1 MVLTPFHGFCMAL
14 ADSVPGVSGGTVA
27 FILGFYDRFINALHD
42 LLGRDNAARK
52 TALAYLLKLGV
63 GWIVGM
69 GLCVSLLAG
78 LFADHI
84 IQQSIPK
91 KPTVSIIHLNFPVS
105 LPQRRYPK
113 QMLNEYHLDKHNRI
127 CAGTAIV
134 MAVVR
139 VQPFIQPLI
148 IHDLFYFPQ
157 QMLLWHQRLQIYDD
171 WLMPCIFSP
180 AFHENTPVSSIIAE
194 TGAFG

>member
-113 QMLNEYHLDKHNRI
+113 QMLNEYHLDQHNRI
-127 CAGTAIV
+127 CVGTAIV

-139 VQPFIQPLI
+139 FQPFIQPLI

-194 TGAFG
+194 TGVFA

>member
-105 LPQRRYPK
+105 LPQRRYPE

-127 CAGTAIV
+127 CAGTAIA

-139 VQPFIQPLI
+139 FQPFIQPLI

-171 WLMPCIFSP
+171 WLLPCIFSP

-194 TGAFG
+194 TGAFA

>member
-1 MVLTPFHGFCMAL
+1 MCPVNENCAGVQHPVVQCLVENMLKYLTGQFIRETL
-14 ADSVPGVSGGTVA
+14 AESIAHRCKV
-27 FILGFYDRFINALHD
+27 
-42 LLGRDNAARK
+42 RD
-52 TALAYLLKLGV
+52 
-63 GWIVGM
+63 
-69 GLCVSLLAG
+69 
-78 LFADHI
+78 I
-84 IQQSIPK
+84 IQQSVPK
-91 KPTVSIIHLNFPVS
+91 KPPICHIHLDFSVG

-113 QMLNEYHLDKHNRI
+113 QMLNEYHLYKHNWI
-127 CAGTAIV
+127 CTGAAIV

-171 WLMPCIFSP
+171 WLMPCVFSP

>member
-113 QMLNEYHLDKHNRI
+113 QMLNEYHFYEHNRI
-127 CAGTAIV
+127 CAGTAVV

-139 VQPFIQPLI
+139 FQPFIQPLI

-171 WLMPCIFSP
+171 WLLPCIFSP

-194 TGAFG
+194 TGAFA

>member
-113 QMLNEYHLDKHNRI
+113 QMLNEYHFYEHNRI

-139 VQPFIQPLI
+139 FQPFIQPLI

-194 TGAFG
+194 TGALA

>member
-91 KPTVSIIHLNFPVS
+91 KPTVSIIHMTFS
-105 LPQRRYPK
+105 IFRSK
-113 QMLNEYHLDKHNRI
+113 
-127 CAGTAIV
+127 CSFGTSASKSTMIGSCR
-134 MAVVR
+134 ASFL
-139 VQPFIQPLI
+139 QPSMKTPPF
-148 IHDLFYFPQ
+148 
-157 QMLLWHQRLQIYDD
+157 LLL
-171 WLMPCIFSP
+171 
-180 AFHENTPVSSIIAE
+180 
-194 TGAFG
+194 

>member
-42 LLGRDNAARK
+42 LLGRDNAVRK

-113 QMLNEYHLDKHNRI
+113 QMLNEYHLDQHNRI
-127 CAGTAIV
+127 CAGTAIA

-171 WLMPCIFSP
+171 WLMPCIFP
-180 AFHENTPVSSIIAE
+180 PTFHVNTPVSSIIAE
-194 TGAFG
+194 TGVFG

>member
-113 QMLNEYHLDKHNRI
+113 QMLNEYHFYEHNRI

-139 VQPFIQPLI
+139 FQPFIQPLI

>member
-113 QMLNEYHLDKHNRI
+113 QMLNEYHFYEHNRI
-127 CAGTAIV
+127 CAGTAVV

-139 VQPFIQPLI
+139 FQPFIQPLI

-194 TGAFG
+194 TGTFA

>member
-1 MVLTPFHGFCMAL
+1 MILTVFHGFCMAL

-42 LLGRDNAARK
+42 LLGRDNAVRK

-84 IQQSIPK
+84 YFMSSLFLGLTAASVPFVALAK
-91 KPTVSIIHLNFPVS
+91 KDS
-105 LPQRRYPK
+105 LRRW
-113 QMLNEYHLDKHNRI
+113 Q
-127 CAGTAIV
+127 
-134 MAVVR
+134 
-139 VQPFIQPLI
+139 
-148 IHDLFYFPQ
+148 
-157 QMLLWHQRLQIYDD
+157 
-171 WLMPCIFSP
+171 P
-180 AFHENTPVSSIIAE
+180 AFFALLGAALVVGLTMLRGSAGASPDRRGVSVPVRSRGYHGH
-194 TGAFG
+194 GAAGDLRLLRSADRRGVPAGDPGHPPAPAP

>member
-42 LLGRDNAARK
+42 LLGRDNAVRK

-78 LFADHI
+78 LAMIFDNEADYI
-84 IQQSIPK
+84 
-91 KPTVSIIHLNFPVS
+91 VNS
-105 LPQRRYPK
+105 LPGVAER
-113 QMLNEYHLDKHNRI
+113 
-127 CAGTAIV
+127 
-134 MAVVR
+134 VR
-139 VQPFIQPLI
+139 N
-148 IHDLFYFPQ
+148 LF
-157 QMLLWHQRLQIYDD
+157 
-171 WLMPCIFSP
+171 S
-180 AFHENTPVSSIIAE
+180 
-194 TGAFG
+194 

>member
-1 MVLTPFHGFCMAL
+1 MVLTPFHGFRMAL

-113 QMLNEYHLDKHNRI
+113 QMLT
-127 CAGTAIV
+127 GTIFMSTTGSV
-134 MAVVR
+134 PGR
-139 VQPFIQPLI
+139 PLSW
-148 IHDLFYFPQ
+148 Q
-157 QMLLWHQRLQIYDD
+157 
-171 WLMPCIFSP
+171 
-180 AFHENTPVSSIIAE
+180 
-194 TGAFG
+194 

>member
-91 KPTVSIIHLNFPVS
+91 KPTVSICRSDIHSAVYLH
-105 LPQRRYPK
+105 RIAG
-113 QMLNEYHLDKHNRI
+113 YHLASEQLRKSDRK
-127 CAGTAIV
+127 CALAG
-134 MAVVR
+134 R
-139 VQPFIQPLI
+139 
-148 IHDLFYFPQ
+148 
-157 QMLLWHQRLQIYDD
+157 RR
-171 WLMPCIFSP
+171 
-180 AFHENTPVSSIIAE
+180 
-194 TGAFG
+194 TGYA

>member
-42 LLGRDNAARK
+42 LLGRDNAVRK

-84 IQQSIPK
+84 YFMSSLFLGLTAASVPFVALAEKDSLRRWATGVLRSAGRGAGGGSDHAAGKRRIADGRHGAASPDRRG
-91 KPTVSIIHLNFPVS
+91 VSVPVRS
-105 LPQRRYPK
+105 RGYHGHGAAGDLRLLRSADRRGVP
-113 QMLNEYHLDKHNRI
+113 
-127 CAGTAIV
+127 AGD
-134 MAVVR
+134 
-139 VQPFIQPLI
+139 PGHP
-148 IHDLFYFPQ
+148 
-157 QMLLWHQRLQIYDD
+157 
-171 WLMPCIFSP
+171 P
-180 AFHENTPVSSIIAE
+180 APAP
-194 TGAFG
+194 

>member
-1 MVLTPFHGFCMAL
+1 
-14 ADSVPGVSGGTVA
+14 
-27 FILGFYDRFINALHD
+27 
-42 LLGRDNAARK
+42 
-52 TALAYLLKLGV
+52 
-63 GWIVGM
+63 
-69 GLCVSLLAG
+69 
-78 LFADHI
+78 
-84 IQQSIPK
+84 
-91 KPTVSIIHLNFPVS
+91 
-105 LPQRRYPK
+105 
-113 QMLNEYHLDKHNRI
+113 MLNEYHLDKHNRI

>member
-105 LPQRRYPK
+105 LPQRRYPE

-127 CAGTAIV
+127 CAGTAIA

-139 VQPFIQPLI
+139 FQPFIQPLI

-194 TGAFG
+194 TGVLG

>member
-113 QMLNEYHLDKHNRI
+113 QMLNEYHLDQHNRI
-127 CAGTAIV
+127 CAGTAIA